1 MKLSTIAFRNI
12 SRNRRRSLLSIT
24 AIAVAALSITGL
36 FSLVEGMRIELAT
49 NIQSYSTGEVR
60 IRHADVDRFEIL
72 NPVHLT
78 VENATEVMTI
88 LDGVEGVAA
97 TVPRVEF
104 PGAIFL
110 DDDTVRAV
118 GVGIDLERER
128 ALHDIDAR
136 LVSGRFA
143 EPGRNE
149 AVVGT
154 RLARELGLG
163 IGERF
168 TILTTTALRGSNAMT
183 FEIVGLI
190 DLPVPALAAT
200 WFLVPIDRAQHLMRM
215 SDQVS
220 SVLTRLEAGSWAG
233 TLAGTLSGSPTAG
246 ATAGATAAEAA
257 LHAAGHE
264 TLSARAW
271 NEISD
276 TYSLIETFTIVY
288 DIIALFFFVLGSS
301 VVINTTMMVVY
312 ERTREIGTLSAM
324 GMGGGQLIKLFFLEG
339 LYLSVA
345 GAALGVA
352 LGVVLSL
359 VLGVTGINMGDA
371 ISIEME
377 IGTVIYPVVNLRST
391 VVVFLYSV
399 AVASIAAVLPAR
411 KAARISPVEALRAV

>member
-183 FEIVGLI
+183 FEIVGII

-220 SVLTRLEAGSWAG
+220 SVLTRLEAGSLAG
-233 TLAGTLSGSPTAG
+233 TLAGSPTAG
-246 ATAGATAAEAA
+246 ATAVATAAEAA

-324 GMGGGQLIKLFFLEG
+324 GMGGGRLIKLFFLEG

>member
-24 AIAVAALSITGL
+24 AIAVASLSITGL

-78 VENATEVMTI
+78 VQDASAVMTV
-88 LDGVEGVAA
+88 LEGVEGVAA

-136 LVSGRFA
+136 LVAGRFA
-143 EPGRNE
+143 EAGRNE

-190 DLPVPALAAT
+190 DLPVPSLAAT

-215 SDQVS
+215 PDQVS
-220 SVLTRLEAGSWAG
+220 TVLTRLEARTPAGS
-233 TLAGTLSGSPTAG
+233 TG
-246 ATAGATAAEAA
+246 AVAAAAEAA

-271 NEISD
+271 NDISE
-276 TYSLIETFTIVY
+276 TYSLIETFSIIY

>member
-60 IRHADVDRFEIL
+60 IRHSDVDRFEIL

-220 SVLTRLEAGSWAG
+220 SVLTRLEAGSLAG
-233 TLAGTLSGSPTAG
+233 TLAGSPTAG
-246 ATAGATAAEAA
+246 ATAVATAAEAA

-324 GMGGGQLIKLFFLEG
+324 GMGGGRLIKLFFLEG